1 MKSIRLA
8 VAMLVSAGALALGAT
23 AASAAVVYKNTP
35 SPAPGNL
42 PSQAFE
48 ATSTSEFGGQVAL
61 ARTKHQVTS
70 VSVDMSSWA
79 CQKGA
84 NETCE
89 TIHKAKFVQPLTLR
103 LYEVGAENKVGALL
117 YEGTQTFQIR
127 YRPSE
132 NPTCPLTGEH
142 NKGWGSECF
151 SGFLQKVTFNVPRV
165 TVPQHVIVAIA
176 FNTENYGE
184 YPTGVPGPYNSL
196 NVAVD
201 SEYNEVTKE
210 WMEFQPVSIGS
221 DPAPADA
228 YIDSTWGGAYCNEAE
243 GTGTFRLDPGC
254 WKDLQPAFAIKAI

>member
-1 MKSIRLA
+1 MIGTIPMKSIRLA

-151 SGFLQKVTFNVPRV
+151 
-165 TVPQHVIVAIA
+165 
-176 FNTENYGE
+176 ENYGE